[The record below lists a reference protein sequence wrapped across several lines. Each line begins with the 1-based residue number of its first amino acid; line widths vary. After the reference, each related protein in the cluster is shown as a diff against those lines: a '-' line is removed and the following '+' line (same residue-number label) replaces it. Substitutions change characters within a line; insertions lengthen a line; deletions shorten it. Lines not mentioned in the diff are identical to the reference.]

1 MFQGVKGCA
10 IDQETSELPRFST
23 QSEATRIAIETRT
36 WHFAVSVFPKKSI
49 ASVCSDPAG
58 VHGELQDMNS
68 FLSPGMRLM
77 GRVGF
82 ARKFQVLF
90 LLFILPLAGSAWFIT
105 KDYRNKLEVI
115 SGEQSGVRQLL
126 ALDDLN
132 VELSAQR
139 DHAAR
144 WKAADILREPTP
156 AAREAM
162 AGVDAGIPRITKAL
176 QGVNAVLVQESAPAD
191 TMARYK
197 ALQAAVTGLDTASLR
212 TVGWWPDGYD
222 RFTTVLNLVQALR
235 EQIAMDSGLILDPW
249 LETYMLMQLSTQQV
263 PDLIE
268 RIGRLSSVGQTSVAS
283 GQFSLQSRLQM
294 RDLRGRIDDSKEQ
307 MNKAASLLLSKLPEQ
322 LRPWADTYAGVK
334 QVLES
339 ELKVIDDGVFG
350 GSIKLKPEEFE
361 KSIDTLTNSTSGLR
375 KHSLESLN
383 GRLDYYH
390 ESSNMEF
397 IPLAVVFCVLVAMA
411 MYLFACLQSSI
422 RNSARGITTLAESL
436 RDGNL
441 CVEVAVQ
448 GRDEL
453 AAISKALNVAVVQ
466 LRTSLLGV
474 NQETL
479 RVGDA
484 VLTLTAQSSGTL
496 NEVEDQQQQ
505 ISQIATAATE
515 LAATSQ
521 GVARSCEQASESA
534 RHTRHIAEQSSQDS
548 QRTTDSIQQLN
559 QRLTETAAALGRVSE
574 QGQQIQSVVDA
585 IRGIA
590 EQTNLLAL
598 NAAIEAARAGEQGRG
613 FAVVADEVRS
623 LSQRTQA
630 STAQIAGTVDSLRST
645 VTQAV
650 NLMEAACGQAVNDAQ
665 SVTGLGVRLGEIAT
679 AVQGVADTLAQIST
693 AVEEQ
698 ASTADEVS
706 SNIQQVDQAAGRLLE
721 GARAVNQAAD
731 TLSQGS
737 RALNDNTAR
746 FRLG

>member
-1 MFQGVKGCA
+1 MSG
-10 IDQETSELPRFST
+10 L
-23 QSEATRIAIETRT
+23 
-36 WHFAVSVFPKKSI
+36 
-49 ASVCSDPAG
+49 
-58 VHGELQDMNS
+58 
-68 FLSPGMRLM
+68 LSPGMRLM
-77 GRVGF
+77 GHFGF

-90 LLFILPLAGSAWFIT
+90 LLFMLPLVGSVWMIAQ
-105 KDYRNKLEVI
+105 DYRNKLAVI
-115 SGEQSGVRQLL
+115 TGEQSGVRQLL
-126 ALDDLN
+126 VLDDLDF
-132 VELSAQR
+132 ELSAQR
-139 DHAAR
+139 DNAAR

-156 AAREAM
+156 AAKAAVARLDANVSKISQSLDAVGAKLAQEDATAEAM
-162 AGVDAGIPRITKAL
+162 
-176 QGVNAVLVQESAPAD
+176 E
-191 TMARYK
+191 RYR
-197 ALQAAVTGLDTASLR
+197 ALQASVKGLDSASLR

-222 RFTTVLNLVQALR
+222 RFTAALSLTQALR

-249 LETYMLMQLSTQQV
+249 LETYMLMQLSTQQM

-268 RIGRLSSVGQTSVAS
+268 RIGRMASIGQTSVAT

-294 RDLRGRIDDSKEQ
+294 RDLRGRIDDAKDQ
-307 MNKAASLLLSKLPEQ
+307 MHKAGNLLLSKLPPE
-322 LRPWADTYAGVK
+322 LEPWAVK
-334 QVLES
+334 YKATSAMLDA
-339 ELKVIDDGVFG
+339 ELKVLDEGVFG
-350 GSIKLKPEEFE
+350 GTIKLKPEEFE
-361 KSIDTLTNSTSGLR
+361 RSIDTLLGGMAQLR
-375 KHSLESLN
+375 KQSLVSLN
-383 GRLDYYH
+383 DRLEYYRDT
-390 ESSNMEF
+390 SNMQF
-397 IPLAVVFCVLVAMA
+397 IPMAVAFGVLLLAAL
-411 MYLFACLQSSI
+411 YLFVCLQSSI
-422 RNSARGITTLAESL
+422 RRSASGITTLAESL

-441 CVEVAVQ
+441 CVEVSVQ

-474 NQETL
+474 NHETRQL
-479 RVGDA
+479 GDA
-484 VLTLTAQSSGTL
+484 VLTLNTQSNGTL
-496 NEVEDQQQQ
+496 SEVEEQQYQ
-505 ISQIATAATE
+505 ISQIAAAATE

-521 GVARSCEQASESA
+521 GVARSCEQASDSA
-534 RHTRHIAEQSSQDS
+534 RQTRKIAEESSRDS
-548 QRTTDSIQQLN
+548 RRTTDSIQQLN
-559 QRLTETAAALGRVSE
+559 QRLTDTAAALGRVSE

-630 STAQIAGTVDSLRST
+630 STAEIAGTVDSLRST

-665 SVTGLGVRLGEIAT
+665 SVTGLGLRLGEIAS
-679 AVQGVADTLAQIST
+679 AVQGVTDTLVQIST

-706 SNIQQVDQAAGRLLE
+706 NNIQQVDQAAGRLLD

-731 TLSQGS
+731 TLSKGS

-746 FRLG
+746 FQLG